1 MPVVPGRSELLFI
14 PKGKRTEVVIPIV
27 AAIIIGYVLGAI
39 PFSYIIGRHIRHI
52 DIREK
57 GSGNVGA
64 LAVWREAG
72 PLFGILALF
81 ADVGKGVL
89 TIYVARWL
97 GLEVLWIC
105 VAGFA
110 GVAGHNWPVFLKFRG
125 GKGAS
130 TIMGVLL
137 AFMPLQFVIGL
148 GIALLVVIPTSNIRL
163 GIIGLAC
170 IPVIA
175 WLFDKPAEFIYYPL
189 ALVLFL
195 IAYTLIGLQGEI
207 ARTTEKKNLIV
218 DKKYTFWQTKKTG

>member
-1 MPVVPGRSELLFI
+1 
-14 PKGKRTEVVIPIV
+14 VVIPVI
-27 AAIIIGYVLGAI
+27 AAVIIGYLLGAI
-39 PFSYIIGRHIRHI
+39 PFSYIIARYLRHI
-52 DIREK
+52 DIRQR

-72 PLFGILALF
+72 PLFGILALC

-89 TIYVARWL
+89 AIYVARWL
-97 GLEVLWIC
+97 DLEVVWVC

-110 GVAGHNWPVFLKFRG
+110 AVAGHNWPVFLKFRG

-148 GIALLVVIPTSNIRL
+148 GIAVLVFMPTSNIRL

-170 IPVIA
+170 IPLIA
-175 WLFDKPAEFIYYPL
+175 WLFHKPPEYIYYPL

-195 IAYTLIGLQGEI
+195 IIVTLAGLKGEM
-207 ARTTEKKNLIV
+207 ARAAEKKNLIV
-218 DKKYTFWQTKKTG
+218 DKDYNFWQTKKK

>member
-1 MPVVPGRSELLFI
+1 MILEI
-14 PKGKRTEVVIPIV
+14 I
-27 AAIIIGYVLGAI
+27 AAIIIGYLLGAI
-39 PFSYIIGRHIRHI
+39 PFSFIIAHRLRHI
-52 DIREK
+52 DVRER

-72 PLFGILALF
+72 PLYGILALL
-81 ADVGKGVL
+81 ADAGKGVL
-89 TIYVARWL
+89 TIYIARWL

-110 GVAGHNWPVFLKFRG
+110 AVAGHNWPVFLRFRG

-130 TIMGVLL
+130 TVMGVLL

-148 GIALLVVIPTSNIRL
+148 GIAILVVIPTSNIRL

-175 WLFDKPAEFIYYPL
+175 WLFHKPAEYIYYPL
-189 ALVLFL
+189 ALILFL
-195 IAYTLIGLQGEI
+195 IVATLIGLKGEM
-207 ARTTEKKNLIV
+207 ARATEKKSLIV
-218 DKKYTFWQTKKTG
+218 DKKYNFWQTKKDK